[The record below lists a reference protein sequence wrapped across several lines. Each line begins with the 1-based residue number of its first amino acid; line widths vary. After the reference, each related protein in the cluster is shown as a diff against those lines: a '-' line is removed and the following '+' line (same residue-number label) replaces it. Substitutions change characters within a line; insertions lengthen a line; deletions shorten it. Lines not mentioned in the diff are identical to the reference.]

1 LNKNDQKELQINHPE
16 SNQVSFVSKLESIKY
31 NSLLFFRSDW
41 NKLVIDEFEPSINKM
56 DSSVQIELQEN
67 CVIKN
72 IFSGF
77 LNEQFKGYSLIVC
90 TSLKLLM
97 IDLNVSTIIH
107 NRQKECFGIM
117 IRD

>member
-1 LNKNDQKELQINHPE
+1 
-16 SNQVSFVSKLESIKY
+16 VSKLESIKY

-56 DSSVQIELQEN
+56 DSSVQIDLQEK
-67 CVIKN
+67 CVIKS

-90 TSLKLLM
+90 TSLKLIM
-97 IDLNVSTIIH
+97 IDLNVSKNIH
-107 NRQKECFGIM
+107 NSQKEYFGIM
-117 IRD
+117 TQD